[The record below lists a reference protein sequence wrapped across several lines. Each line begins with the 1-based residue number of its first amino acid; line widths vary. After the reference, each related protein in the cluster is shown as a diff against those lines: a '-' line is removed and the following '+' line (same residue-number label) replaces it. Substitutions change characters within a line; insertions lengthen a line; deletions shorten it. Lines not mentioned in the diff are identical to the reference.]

1 MCASIFGESQQKKH
15 KKKRINGQGNDFE
28 ATPVHSDAI
37 SEKAPAT
44 HIAELK
50 VTLLIFLPSGE
61 VLI

>member
-1 MCASIFGESQQKKH
+1 MYQSLASLSKKK
-15 KKKRINGQGNDFE
+15 KKKRINGQSNDFE

-37 SEKAPAT
+37 SETIPAT